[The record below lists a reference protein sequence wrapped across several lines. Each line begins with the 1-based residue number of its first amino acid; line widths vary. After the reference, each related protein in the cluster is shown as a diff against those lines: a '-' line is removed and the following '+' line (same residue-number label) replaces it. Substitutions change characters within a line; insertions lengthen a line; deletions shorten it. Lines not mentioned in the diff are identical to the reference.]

1 VTNKTKKSLESV
13 DTYKTGIAF
22 MCDLCMGIVLRNQTA
37 VLLTFTYYN
46 TDFPIYWDDDDLKS
60 FKFVRCCEKCG
71 EPDLV

>member
-1 VTNKTKKSLESV
+1 VDNKTIHTLESV
-13 DTYKTGIAF
+13 DKYITPVIF
-22 MCDLCMGIVLRNQTA
+22 MCDMCMNLVLRNKTA